1 MNLLALRDR
10 IRTKAIANS
19 LTYTEIE
26 TLFDVNELLNQTMPC
41 LAWRYSG
48 ETNNFDEVGTEMSLN
63 IYLLTEFPDSV
74 KTETADYQ
82 RDYIVTQQDAL
93 RTFFYT
99 WLQAMPFESGSDFL
113 EVLSTEEIPIA
124 ERLSINAFLTMEF
137 RVNISIKR
145 DFCVE
150 PEEIAPTADE
160 VKVYFN
166 SVLKYTQA
174 CNVDLQLT
182 LKNQDGDDITA
193 AFTGYDIVVTQ
204 PVAADARVSN
214 SDDTY
219 DVNVAS
225 GGDLELPD
233 ITISNSDNSFTTT
246 SPSVKNVD
254 LADITVSNSDD
265 SYSVTSPSLINVE
278 VPDEA
283 ITVNSA
289 AFITKPSKKDQDIL
303 LKDVSGTTITPV
315 SLAGNTITILDAVV
329 DTGWSRP
336 TEWIA
341 LPAVETKTLYG
352 LYLVFENSP
361 NTLSVLAKGAGDMEI
376 DWENDGTIVTSNGSI
391 QSYTYDYATLG
402 GAISVYTEDG
412 SNRNYKQVI
421 FKMKHIANFTNGAY
435 TRLDSNNG
443 INNGGSNQFADI
455 NADFSGISTRFHL
468 SHDKKQPYL
477 RMLKV
482 TDVGT
487 NARFWY
493 GQKYL
498 DLKVF
503 DVPSPFSPE
512 FQSFIGTTIAHSL
525 NDLNANGVSCL
536 TNFKCVSVNNIGGIE
551 DLGSGS
557 YGFCNNIN
565 STESTNFCFNADI
578 NILGTV
584 TLTDTN
590 FQRAFQNCTT
600 KKLIFASLPSQPT
613 NMTANGG
620 CFIGMVN
627 LEEMI
632 VPGLQNGFTIANSNM
647 GATALDAMFTSLGTA
662 NGAQTITITGNPG
675 AATCTTSIATTKG
688 FTIVI

>member
-174 CNVDLQLT
+174 CNVDLELT
-182 LKNQDGDDITA
+182 LKNQDGDDIDAT
-193 AFTGYDIVVTQ
+193 FNGYDIVVTQ
-204 PVAADARVSN
+204 GGGDATININGVLWDVIAAGDTEDIIVRQSSGSTQVGSKQGQYYRIGDSDITLEDALGTVLSTTNVKAEDDATIIAPNARVSN
-214 SDDTY
+214 SDDSY

-233 ITISNSDNSFTTT
+233 ITISNSNDSYSVT
-246 SPSVKNVD
+246 SPSVKDVD
-254 LADITVSNSDD
+254 LPNITLANSDGSLTASIPSAQDVTITDVTISNSDSSYSASSPYNPNLSVPDITISNSDD
-265 SYSVTSPSLINVE
+265 SYSVTSPSVIDVDI
-278 VPDEA
+278 PDES

-303 LKDVSGTTITPV
+303 LKDVSGNTITPEAL
-315 SLAGNTITILDAVV
+315 SGNTITILDAVV
-329 DTGWSRP
+329 GGSKGLMPLQTGATTSYATGDDGDLERGRLVNLLTLPYNNGFGGTERYTDELGGQTFTKNIIIDWSTWDGGTDVLGYIFTFRS
-336 TEWIA
+336 TSHNG
-341 LPAVETKTLYG
+341 TKSWTDWMSGQPYTTDGFSDWNVVNTNEVLSLYDITTTNGLDYAPLSNTTGNSFWTSLSLNGTQAYYNNRNTILFRKTTVSTTLQSM
-352 LYLVFENSP
+352 LVRTFNW
-361 NTLSVLAKGAGDMEI
+361 NGTTLS
-376 DWENDGTIVTSNGSI
+376 
-391 QSYTYDYATLG
+391 
-402 GAISVYTEDG
+402 
-412 SNRNYKQVI
+412 
-421 FKMKHIANFTNGAY
+421 
-435 TRLDSNNG
+435 
-443 INNGGSNQFADI
+443 
-455 NADFSGISTRFHL
+455 
-468 SHDKKQPYL
+468 
-477 RMLKV
+477 
-482 TDVGT
+482 
-487 NARFWY
+487 
-493 GQKYL
+493 
-498 DLKVF
+498 
-503 DVPSPFSPE
+503 
-512 FQSFIGTTIAHSL
+512 
-525 NDLNANGVSCL
+525 
-536 TNFKCVSVNNIGGIE
+536 
-551 DLGSGS
+551 
-557 YGFCNNIN
+557 
-565 STESTNFCFNADI
+565 
-578 NILGTV
+578 
-584 TLTDTN
+584 
-590 FQRAFQNCTT
+590 
-600 KKLIFASLPSQPT
+600 
-613 NMTANGG
+613 
-620 CFIGMVN
+620 
-627 LEEMI
+627 
-632 VPGLQNGFTIANSNM
+632 
-647 GATALDAMFTSLGTA
+647 
-662 NGAQTITITGNPG
+662 
-675 AATCTTSIATTKG
+675 
-688 FTIVI
+688 